1 MERVLVVDDETQIRT
16 ALSEVL
22 KRKGYEVACAASG
35 EEGLARIKE
44 GFYDLVI
51 TDVKMPGIG
60 GVGLLHSVS
69 KIAPGL
75 PVLMM
80 TAFGTIESAI
90 EAMKDGAR
98 DYILKPFSPEVIDAA
113 IKRILVTRHDESGFG
128 IVGAS
133 EKMVELLSVARR
145 VANTTA
151 TILIMG
157 ESGTGKELLA
167 RFIHGLSDRAK
178 ETFVAINCASIPD
191 GLLESEL
198 FGHER
203 GAFTGAVTRR
213 VGKFEVAHKGTI
225 LLDEVGEMGM
235 LLQAKLLRVLQERE
249 IDIVGAKKPLSI
261 DVRIIATTNRNLQ
274 EEVEKGSFRE
284 DLFYR
289 LNVFPIVIP
298 PLRERPEDIVTLA
311 EHFLAVFSKKN
322 GRDIIGIDSKAIEK
336 LKGHLWKGNVREMEN
351 VIERAVLLCQGD
363 ELTCDDLFYGE
374 STMVVEREDN
384 SSATSIRE
392 MERNLI
398 FKTLREM
405 KENKTLTAKALGI
418 SIRTLRNK
426 LNEYRGVES
435 VA

>member
-80 TAFGTIESAI
+80 PAFGTIENAI
-90 EAMKDGAR
+90 EAMKIGAR
-98 DYILKPFSPEVIDAA
+98 DYSLKPFSPEMIDAA
-113 IKRILVTRHDESGFG
+113 IKRILVTRRDESEFG

-191 GLLESEL
+191 GLL
-198 FGHER
+198 
-203 GAFTGAVTRR
+203 
-213 VGKFEVAHKGTI
+213 
-225 LLDEVGEMGM
+225 
-235 LLQAKLLRVLQERE
+235 
-249 IDIVGAKKPLSI
+249 
-261 DVRIIATTNRNLQ
+261 
-274 EEVEKGSFRE
+274 
-284 DLFYR
+284 
-289 LNVFPIVIP
+289 
-298 PLRERPEDIVTLA
+298 
-311 EHFLAVFSKKN
+311 
-322 GRDIIGIDSKAIEK
+322 
-336 LKGHLWKGNVREMEN
+336 
-351 VIERAVLLCQGD
+351 
-363 ELTCDDLFYGE
+363 
-374 STMVVEREDN
+374 
-384 SSATSIRE
+384 
-392 MERNLI
+392 
-398 FKTLREM
+398 
-405 KENKTLTAKALGI
+405 
-418 SIRTLRNK
+418 
-426 LNEYRGVES
+426 
-435 VA
+435 